1 MAIRLSA
8 RVPYQAEQCPL
19 CRQTH
24 RLNTSLALQP
34 PIEVIT
40 QFVAIALLSE
50 LLMMIPWRIL
60 PTAVEKESRV

>member
-1 MAIRLSA
+1 M
-8 RVPYQAEQCPL
+8 
-19 CRQTH
+19 
-24 RLNTSLALQP
+24 NTSLALQP